1 LTFWPR
7 ADECQ
12 RRKFHYTTPAQ
23 FCQEFFIRQNAQ
35 IVFPE
40 CPPGAHSTSHKSAL
54 NLLCIIPS
62 CNLRK
67 ICYNNKCKGDA
78 PTEQGSKKKFK
89 KSKKS
94 LDKQKPMCYN
104 KSVKGNNPYTI
115 KNLFYKGV
123 VTMTKMTKK
132 EKFAIVRSIVETSNH
147 ANAEMLIEFIDHE
160 VELLTRKNTSEKKP
174 TAKQVANSV
183 VQNEIL
189 NCMSV
194 GEKYTVGE
202 LMKLVPALD
211 GVSNQYA
218 SSQVRA
224 LVNAGSL
231 VRTEEKRKA
240 YFSLA

>member
-1 LTFWPR
+1 
-7 ADECQ
+7 
-12 RRKFHYTTPAQ
+12 
-23 FCQEFFIRQNAQ
+23 
-35 IVFPE
+35 
-40 CPPGAHSTSHKSAL
+40 
-54 NLLCIIPS
+54 
-62 CNLRK
+62 
-67 ICYNNKCKGDA
+67 
-78 PTEQGSKKKFK
+78 
-89 KSKKS
+89 
-94 LDKQKPMCYN
+94 
-104 KSVKGNNPYTI
+104 
-115 KNLFYKGV
+115 
-123 VTMTKMTKK
+123 MTKMTKK

-189 NCMSV
+189 NCMEF
-194 GEKYTVGE
+194 GKLYTVGE
-202 LMKLVPALD
+202 LMKTVPALD

-218 SSQVRA
+218 TSQVRA